1 MVSEFDT
8 NYFDHIAVFVKKI
21 DLFFNYQPKPVIQG
35 ISRAAGPLVLHVQG
49 SMASRFDSQGR
60 MPWS

>member
-8 NYFDHIAVFVKKI
+8 NYFDHITVFVKKI
-21 DLFFNYQPKPVIQG
+21 DLFFNYQAKPVIQD
-35 ISRAAGPLVLHVQG
+35 ISRAAGPLVLHAQG